1 MPGNAT
7 TVFLDLLKMHIE
19 LFIIEGVMYI
29 L

>member
-7 TVFLDLLKMHIE
+7 TVFLDLLKMPIE